1 MTKSIR
7 EEART
12 WFRKNWSSIIALV
25 LIFFLAVYLRSYFAF
40 DLATDTGFVVSGG
53 SDSYYH
59 KRVIDYVVDTGHH
72 LVGEPLL
79 AYPFGSQASGR
90 PPLFDWSVAV
100 SGMALAPLFQDVD
113 TSVWYS
119 FIFSTALWGALTVF
133 PMYFLTKGA
142 FGRKAAMLAAFL
154 LAVMPAHI
162 QRSPLT
168 NGDHDAYI
176 LFFVV
181 TTFFFFMRALGTLQE
196 KKWVRN
202 WFKPKDITNGLSDFF
217 KSNRDPVLYSFMAAI
232 SLTAIALAWKGFGYV
247 VVILLL
253 YFFFQILL
261 NKFRGA
267 DSTGILVCFAITVGV
282 ALVLSMPWYVQFL
295 KMGDFSTPAYMFIAG
310 LVFGVIFVATRDYPW
325 SLVMPS
331 VFAASSIALFL
342 MFIFAPTTVSTFL
355 AGAGYFIRTKAYET
369 IAEAQPPTFSQQAM
383 SFGAVTYF
391 LALFGLAYAAVKLP
405 KRMKPDYLFIIVWT
419 GAAIFM
425 ALSAARF
432 IFNGGPAFAAAS
444 AWIVM
449 LVIDRLD
456 FKSAKKVYNSL
467 SDSKLH
473 ALRRSVK
480 VRHVAGVLFIAF
492 LVVLP
497 NVWYGV
503 DASIPFEDKRRLD
516 EEIYETTPEFMQ
528 PEHYSAPWF
537 LGAFGYSLPLSNRY
551 WPAAWEWLEQQD
563 ADILPYE
570 DRPAFLGWWDYGFE
584 AVQEGKHPT
593 VADNFLHG
601 YPTAGNFI
609 AAQDE
614 NTAIAYLSTQLLQ
627 GDYVE
632 HGKKLGPEIRAILE
646 KHGLN
651 PDEVEMVLRYPTIYI
666 DEIVRDPDRFGPRD
680 DVIQAQNALLIYM
693 KQLLI
698 EQLDTDEQAEL
709 YMDIIDATGKSI
721 RYFAVD
727 SRMFPFSGG
736 NPGIFYAPIKLSD
749 HRIKDYDVRPD
760 VPIDFFDLNCVDS
773 RGVRHNCD
781 EVTSAQGVS
790 DFEIVYKDMFWNSMF
805 YRAYVGYS
813 AVDLGED
820 PNEKGIPGLSGEYA
834 NSIPLHGWGL
844 KHFKMVYRTA
854 YYNPYPPDQY
864 QNHSDAWTAVNFDD
878 ALRYQEEI
886 QVGLRQ
892 GVVDLSPRSGLTSGV
907 VFLKYYHGAV
917 VSGTVTVD
925 GETPLSGIRI
935 TVRDEYGVP
944 HYVSHTDW
952 AGNYKVLVPFGDID
966 LVASTGTSNNMTMIG
981 ETVLNTTTIFVTDAQ
996 AMRMPNDMDGDG
1008 ELDFYI
1014 TENIIVDGGGL
1025 TGSIFID
1032 ENENTF
1038 SEWYEQ
1044 RIANAEL
1051 VFIHVNTGETVSAM
1065 TNDNGFYK
1073 MTGAF
1078 PGAYALLVVTP
1089 DRTLGPYDMNVT
1101 AGETKL
1107 ANVPVQ
1113 PSSVGGLA
1121 KFEDGSPAEGATV
1134 VLLDEY
1140 NGTEMERT
1148 SGLNGVFGFMS
1159 LLPGNFTMIAERGEY
1174 RSLPLRLKILDEGDT
1189 RFRNVTLLP
1198 SGEAKGRSREFGNAI
1213 SNVAIIFR
1221 SLRHQTFDVFVRTDE
1236 GGFYNVDLP
1245 EGDYLVYALHD
1256 LEGQR
1261 LVHMRGLTVRRGE
1274 TTLYDVNL
1282 ENAIEV
1288 SGNVIDDTSE
1298 IPQNQIRI
1306 YFDTGDAR
1314 IVVITS
1320 ANGDYSLYIP
1330 KGEYSIWVSQHDF
1343 SHLEKR
1349 QLTSDTT
1356 IDLRLQTSVSAMN
1369 ALYEDKNSNDV
1380 YDIGEGIE
1388 DVEVV
1393 ITDSKGATVKF
1404 LTDGMG
1410 EFTGPLPEGG
1420 QYTVVFSKRGY
1431 SSRQIGPVSVMDIN
1445 QHEAIQLISLFVG
1458 VQGSVLMNGEIFTD
1472 QMLEVRFESA
1482 GDGAISDEILTSQGE
1497 FQLSLRP
1504 GEYDVVIDEPVGGSE
1519 VERYQLVLPMDL
1531 KLEPTDR
1538 PVQIEL
1544 SITNK
1549 FLVSGNVT
1557 LEGIQVSSS
1566 IAISGAQSDFAELP
1580 SGEFSFYLQGG
1591 EYTIVAQKDI
1601 NGTEFMSVKSIAVSG
1616 PLTLDMEL
1624 HPKTN
1629 VTGRTFYEGS
1639 EYVTM
1644 LNISFSSES
1653 GELIDSVST
1662 TAAMYSVDLPPG
1674 RFVVEIDHPENATID
1689 GLYKFVRYQFSE
1701 TLLITEGLSERT
1713 YNINLVRVFDN
1724 VTVSGTILHQGQG
1737 VDAEATIS
1745 ADSQT
1750 AMDAVFQSQSDGT
1763 FNLTLAPGVYS
1774 IYVHKKE
1781 GHFVFFGLFEILQG
1795 EDREF
1800 EFELTESYR
1809 VSGTATYRDGLRQK
1823 TYVTVLGE
1831 GSYNFES
1838 DDNGYFEVYLPPS
1851 VYEINAYTEDYEGE
1865 NLIRYSAIHDLDVD
1879 GNEVVS
1885 LKLEKEIVRSVDI
1898 AWDLGQKRKIGGGES
1913 VTYSITIENTGNV
1926 PDEFEMTGVPPRDG
1940 WTFKFSPSKISLGTG
1955 EQARGSFEVTVTA
1968 PADAL
1973 VEHGPVK
1980 ILATSANDADKTD
1993 EVTVEI
1999 EIKQFW
2005 GIALEVSSDVPVY
2018 DGTYLDILV
2027 NLTNSGNG
2035 PDSYFIEITNV
2046 QPIEDEGW
2054 EVGVRNETSQH
2065 TAASLIGFEVPANS
2079 TSTFGLRLIPARKL
2093 LNQTVSITAHS
2104 HDNWGNDENI
2114 DIEVASPTTQVVGEN
2129 MFAEG
2134 PNAHT
2139 EPLED
2144 YVSYLLVGVIV
2155 AALVVAFAYM
2165 RRRRRK

>member
-1 MTKSIR
+1 MTRSIR
-7 EEART
+7 EETRT

-25 LIFFLAVYLRSYFAF
+25 LIFFLALYLRSYFAF

-72 LVGEPLL
+72 LVEEPLL

-90 PPLFDWSVAV
+90 PPMFDWSVAV
-100 SGMALAPLFQDVD
+100 SGMAFAPLFPDVD

-133 PMYFLTKGA
+133 PMYFLTKRA

-168 NGDHDAYI
+168 NGDHDAYV

-196 KKWVRN
+196 RKWVRN
-202 WFKPKDITNGLSDFF
+202 WFRPKDIRKGLSDFF
-217 KSNRDPVLYSFMAAI
+217 RSNREPVLYSFMAAI

-267 DSTGILVCFAITVGV
+267 DSTGILVCFAVTVGV
-282 ALVLSMPWYVQFL
+282 ALILSMPWYVQFL

-310 LVFGVIFVATRDYPW
+310 LVFGVIFVVTRDYPW

-331 VFAASSIALFL
+331 FFTAAGVALFL

-391 LALFGLAYAAVKLP
+391 LALFGLAYAAVQLP

-444 AWIVM
+444 AWVIV
-449 LVIDRLD
+449 LVIERLD
-456 FKSAKKVYNSL
+456 FKSAKKVYDSL
-467 SDSKLH
+467 SGSKLH
-473 ALRRSVK
+473 ALRRGVK
-480 VRHVAGVLFIAF
+480 IRHVVGVLFIAF

-516 EEIYETTPEFMQ
+516 EEIYDSTPYFMQ

-551 WPAAWEWLEQQD
+551 WPAAWDWLAEQD
-563 ADILPYE
+563 EDILPYE
-570 DRPAFLGWWDYGFE
+570 DRPAFLSWWDYGFE

-627 GDYVE
+627 GDYAE
-632 HGKKLGPEIRAILE
+632 HGKQLGPEIRAILE

-666 DEIVRDPDRFGPRD
+666 DEIIRDPDRFGPRD
-680 DVIQAQNALLIYM
+680 DTIQAQNALLIYM
-693 KQLLI
+693 KQLLT
-698 EQLDTDEQAEL
+698 EHLDTDEQANL
-709 YMDIIDATGKSI
+709 YMDIMDATGKSI
-721 RYFAVD
+721 RYFSVD

-749 HRIKDYDVRPD
+749 HRIKDYAVRPD
-760 VPIDFFDLNCVDS
+760 VPIDFFDLTCVDS
-773 RGVRHNCD
+773 RGMGHNCD
-781 EVTSAQGVS
+781 DVTASQGVS
-790 DFEIVYKDMFWNSMF
+790 SFEIVYKDMFWDSMF
-805 YRAYVGYS
+805 YRAYIGYS
-813 AVDLGED
+813 AKDLGED
-820 PNEKGIPGLSGEYA
+820 GEGIPGMSGDYME
-834 NSIPLHGWGL
+834 SIPLHGWGL

-886 QVGLRQ
+886 QMGLRQ
-892 GVVDLSPRSGLTSGV
+892 GVVDISPRSGLSSGV
-907 VFLKYYHGAV
+907 VFLKYYHGAI

-925 GETPLSGIRI
+925 GETPLSGIRV
-935 TVRDEYGVP
+935 TVRDEYSVP
-944 HYVSHTDW
+944 HYVSHTDSE
-952 AGNYKVLVPFGDID
+952 GNYQVLVPFGDID
-966 LVASTGTSNNMTMIG
+966 LVASTGTSNNMTLIG
-981 ETVLNTTTIFVTDAQ
+981 ETVLNTTTISVTDAQ

-1014 TENIIVDGGGL
+1014 TENIVVDGGGL
-1025 TGSIFID
+1025 TGSVFID

-1038 SEWYEQ
+1038 SESYEP

-1051 VFIHVNTGETVSAM
+1051 VFMHVNTGVEVRATTSE
-1065 TNDNGFYK
+1065 NGFYK

-1078 PGAYALLVVTP
+1078 PGEYGLIVVTS
-1089 DRTLGPYDMNVT
+1089 DRTLGPYNVNVT

-1107 ANVPVQ
+1107 TNVPVQ
-1113 PSSVGGLA
+1113 PSSIGGLVR
-1121 KFEDGSPAEGATV
+1121 FEDGTPAEDATV
-1134 VLLDEY
+1134 VLMDEY
-1140 NGTEMERT
+1140 NETEIGQI
-1148 SGLNGVFGFMS
+1148 SGLNGIFQFTS
-1159 LLPGNFTMIAERGEY
+1159 LLPGNFTVLAERGEY
-1174 RSLPLRLKILDEGDT
+1174 KSLPLRLRILDEGDS
-1189 RFRNVTLLP
+1189 RIRNVTLLP
-1198 SGEAKGRSREFGNAI
+1198 SGEVKGRSREFGNAI
-1213 SNVAIIFR
+1213 SNVAIVFR

-1236 GGFYNVDLP
+1236 GGFYEVDLP
-1245 EGDYLVYALHD
+1245 EGDYMVYSLHD
-1256 LEGQR
+1256 MEGQK

-1274 TTLYDVNL
+1274 TALYDVNL
-1282 ENAIEV
+1282 EDAIEV
-1288 SGNVIDDTSE
+1288 SGNVIDE
-1298 IPQNQIRI
+1298 MNEFPQNQIRI

-1314 IVVITS
+1314 IVVITD
-1320 ANGDYSLYIP
+1320 AKGDYSLYVP
-1330 KGEYSIWVSQHDF
+1330 KGEYSIWVSQQNF
-1343 SHLEKR
+1343 NHLEKR
-1349 QLTSDTT
+1349 QLTTDTT
-1356 IDLRLQTSVSAMN
+1356 IDIRLQTSISAAN
-1369 ALYEDKNSNDV
+1369 TLYEDKNANDV

-1388 DVEVV
+1388 DVEVA

-1404 LTDGMG
+1404 LTDGVG
-1410 EFTGPLPEGG
+1410 KFTGPLPETG

-1431 SSRQIGPVSVMDIN
+1431 SSKQIGPVSVADIN
-1445 QHEAIQLISLFVG
+1445 LYGAIQLISLFVG
-1458 VQGSVLMNGEIFTD
+1458 VQGSVLMDGEIFTD
-1472 QMLEVRFESA
+1472 QILEVRFEST

-1519 VERYQLVLPMDL
+1519 VERYQLVVPMEL

-1544 SITNK
+1544 MITNK
-1549 FLVSGNVT
+1549 FLVSGNVM
-1557 LEGIQVSSS
+1557 LEGIHVSSNMT
-1566 IAISGAQSDFAELP
+1566 ISGAQSDFAELP
-1580 SGEFSFYLQGG
+1580 SGEFSFYLQEG
-1591 EYTIVAQKDI
+1591 EYTIVAQKNI
-1601 NGTEFMSVKSIAVSG
+1601 NATEFMSVKSIIISG

-1629 VTGRTFYEGS
+1629 VTGRVFYNGS
-1639 EYVTM
+1639 EHLTR
-1644 LNISFSSES
+1644 LNVSFLSES
-1653 GELIDSVST
+1653 GELIDRVGT
-1662 TAAMYSVDLPPG
+1662 TVAMYYVELPPG
-1674 RFVVEIDHPENATID
+1674 TFVVEIDHPENTTID
-1689 GLYKFVRYQFSE
+1689 GLYKHVRYQFSE
-1701 TLLITEGLSERT
+1701 TLLITEGLSEKT
-1713 YNINLVRVFDN
+1713 YNINLIRVFDN

-1737 VDAEATIS
+1737 IEAEATIS

-1750 AMDAVFQSQSDGT
+1750 AMDTTFQSQSDGA
-1763 FNLTLAPGVYS
+1763 FSLTLAPGQYS
-1774 IYVHKKE
+1774 IYIHKKE
-1781 GHFVFFGLFEILQG
+1781 GHLVFLGLFEIVYG

-1809 VSGTATYRDGLRQK
+1809 VSGTASYRDGLRQK
-1823 TYVTVLGE
+1823 TNIYVLGE
-1831 GSYNFES
+1831 GSYSLES

-1851 VYEINAYTEDYEGE
+1851 YYEINAYTEDYEGE
-1865 NLIRYSAIHDLDVD
+1865 KLITYSAVQNLDVFE
-1879 GNEVVS
+1879 NEVVS
-1885 LKLEKEIVRSVDI
+1885 LKLEKEVVRGVDI
-1898 AWDLGQKRKIGGGES
+1898 AWDPGQKRKIGGGES
-1913 VTYSITIENTGNV
+1913 VTYTITIENTGNV
-1926 PDEFEMTGVPPRDG
+1926 PDEFELTGVPPREG
-1940 WTFKFSPSKISLGTG
+1940 WTFKFSPSKVSLGTG
-1955 EQARGSFEVTVTA
+1955 EQALGSFEVTVTA

-1973 VEHGPVK
+1973 IEHGPVK
-1980 ILATSANDADKTD
+1980 ILATSANDPDKTD

-2005 GIALEVSSDVPVY
+2005 GIALEVSSDVPIY

-2046 QPIEDEGW
+2046 QQIENEGW
-2054 EVGVRNETSQH
+2054 EVGLRNETSQH

-2104 HDNWGNDENI
+2104 HDNWGNDEYI
-2114 DIEVASPTTQVVGEN
+2114 DIEVASPTAQVVGEN

-2155 AALVVAFAYM
+2155 AVLVVALAYV

>member
-12 WFRKNWSSIIALV
+12 WFRKNWPSIIALV

-72 LVGEPLL
+72 LVEEPLL

-90 PPLFDWSVAV
+90 PPMFDWSVAV
-100 SGMALAPLFQDVD
+100 SGMALAPLFPDVD

-133 PMYFLTKGA
+133 PLYFLTKGA

-168 NGDHDAYI
+168 NGDHDAYV

-196 KKWVRN
+196 RKWVRN
-202 WFKPKDITNGLSDFF
+202 WFKPKDITKGLSEFF
-217 KSNRDPVLYSFMAAI
+217 RSNREPVLYSFMAAI

-267 DSTGILVCFAITVGV
+267 DSTGILVCFAVTVGV
-282 ALVLSMPWYVQFL
+282 ALILSMPWYVQFL

-310 LVFGVIFVATRDYPW
+310 LVFGVIFVVTRDYPW
-325 SLVMPS
+325 SLVMPAF
-331 VFAASSIALFL
+331 FAASGIALFL
-342 MFIFAPTTVSTFL
+342 MFIFVPTTVSTFL

-383 SFGAVTYF
+383 SFGAITYF
-391 LALFGLAYAAVKLP
+391 LGLFGLAYAAVQLP

-432 IFNGGPAFAAAS
+432 IFNAGPAFAAAS

-449 LVIDRLD
+449 LVIDKLD
-456 FKSAKKVYNSL
+456 FKSAKKVYDSL
-467 SDSKLH
+467 SGSKLH
-473 ALRRSVK
+473 ALRRGVK
-480 VRHVAGVLFIAF
+480 VRHVVGVLFIAF

-516 EEIYETTPEFMQ
+516 EEIYDSTPYFMQ

-537 LGAFGYSLPLSNRY
+537 LGAFGYSLPLNNRY
-551 WPAAWEWLEQQD
+551 WPAAWDWLEKQD
-563 ADILPYE
+563 EDILPYE
-570 DRPAFLGWWDYGFE
+570 DRPAFLSWWDYGFE

-614 NTAIAYLSTQLLQ
+614 NTAIAYLSTQLIQ
-627 GDYVE
+627 GDYAE
-632 HGKKLGPEIRAILE
+632 HGRQLGPEIRAILE
-646 KHGLN
+646 THGLN

-693 KQLLI
+693 KQILI
-698 EQLDTDEQAEL
+698 EQLDTDEQADL
-709 YMDIIDATGKSI
+709 YLDIIGATGKSI
-721 RYFAVD
+721 RYFSVD

-749 HRIKDYDVRPD
+749 HRIKDYEVRPD
-760 VPIDFFDLNCVDS
+760 VPIDFFDLTCMDS
-773 RGVRHNCD
+773 RGVGHNCD
-781 EVTSAQGVS
+781 EVTAAQGVS
-790 DFEIVYKDMFWNSMF
+790 SFEIVYKDMFWDSMF
-805 YRAYVGYS
+805 YRAYIGYS
-813 AVDLGED
+813 AKDLGED
-820 PNEKGIPGLSGEYA
+820 KEGIPGLSGEYT

-844 KHFKMVYRTA
+844 KHFKLVYRTA

-864 QNHSDAWTAVNFDD
+864 QNHTDAWTAVNFDD

-892 GVVDLSPRSGLTSGV
+892 GVVDISPRSGLSSGV
-907 VFLKYYHGAV
+907 VFLKYYHGAI

-925 GETPLSGIRI
+925 GETPLSGIRV
-935 TVRDEYGVP
+935 TVRDEYSVP
-944 HYVSHTDW
+944 HYVSHTDSG
-952 AGNYKVLVPFGDID
+952 GNYQVLVPFGDID
-966 LVASTGTSNNMTMIG
+966 LVASTGASNNMTMIG
-981 ETVLNTTTIFVTDAQ
+981 ETVLNTTTISVTDAQ

-1014 TENIIVDGGGL
+1014 TENIVVDGGGL
-1025 TGSIFID
+1025 TGSVFID

-1038 SEWYEQ
+1038 SESHEP

-1051 VFIHVNTGETVSAM
+1051 VFMHANTGVEVGAT
-1065 TNDNGFYK
+1065 TNENGFYK

-1078 PGAYALLVVTP
+1078 PGDYGLIVVTP
-1089 DRTLGPYDMNVT
+1089 DRTLGPYGMNVT

-1107 ANVPVQ
+1107 TNVPVQ
-1113 PSSVGGLA
+1113 PSSIGGLVR
-1121 KFEDGSPAEGATV
+1121 FEDGSTAEDTTV
-1134 VLLDEY
+1134 VLMDEY
-1140 NGTEMERT
+1140 NGTEIGQI
-1148 SGLNGVFGFMS
+1148 SGLNGVFEFTS
-1159 LLPGNFTMIAERGEY
+1159 LLPGNFTILAERGEY
-1174 RSLPLRLKILDEGDT
+1174 KSLPLRLKILDEGDS

-1198 SGEAKGRSREFGNAI
+1198 SGEVKGRSREFGNAI

-1236 GGFYNVDLP
+1236 GGFYEVDLP
-1245 EGDYLVYALHD
+1245 EGNYLVYSLHD
-1256 LEGQR
+1256 VEGQK

-1282 ENAIEV
+1282 EDAIEV
-1288 SGNVIDDTSE
+1288 SGNVIDDMNE
-1298 IPQNQIRI
+1298 FPQNQIRI

-1314 IVVITS
+1314 IVVITDTK
-1320 ANGDYSLYIP
+1320 GDYSLYVP
-1330 KGEYSIWVSQHDF
+1330 KGEYSIWVSQQNF
-1343 SHLEKR
+1343 VHLEKR

-1356 IDLRLQTSVSAMN
+1356 IDIRLQTSVSASN
-1369 ALYEDKNSNDV
+1369 TLYEDKNANGV

-1388 DVEVV
+1388 DVEVA

-1404 LTDGMG
+1404 LTDGVG
-1410 EFTGPLPEGG
+1410 SFTGPLPEGG

-1431 SSRQIGPVSVMDIN
+1431 SSKQIGPMSVADIN
-1445 QHEAIQLISLFVG
+1445 QYGEIQLISLFVG

-1472 QMLEVRFESA
+1472 QTLEVKFESA
-1482 GDGAISDEILTSQGE
+1482 GDGAISDEMLTSQGE

-1519 VERYQLVLPMDL
+1519 VERYQLVVPMEL

-1544 SITNK
+1544 SIMNK

-1557 LEGIQVSSS
+1557 LGGIQVSSNVT
-1566 IAISGAQSDFAELP
+1566 ISGAQSDFAELP
-1580 SGEFSFYLQGG
+1580 SGEFSFYLPEG

-1601 NGTEFMSVKSIAVSG
+1601 NGTEFMSVKSIVISG
-1616 PLTLDMEL
+1616 PFTLDMEL

-1629 VTGRTFYEGS
+1629 VTGRVFYNGS
-1639 EYVTM
+1639 EHLTR
-1644 LNISFSSES
+1644 LNISFLSES
-1653 GELIDSVST
+1653 GELIDRVST
-1662 TAAMYSVDLPPG
+1662 TVATYSVDLPPG

-1689 GLYKFVRYQFSE
+1689 GSYKFVRYKFSE
-1701 TLLITEGLSERT
+1701 TLLITEGLPEKT

-1724 VTVSGTILHQGQG
+1724 MTVSGTILHQGQG
-1737 VDAEATIS
+1737 VEAEATIS

-1750 AMDAVFQSQSDGT
+1750 AMDATFQSQSDGT
-1763 FNLTLAPGVYS
+1763 FSLTLAPGQYS
-1774 IYVHKKE
+1774 IYIHKKE
-1781 GHFVFFGLFEILQG
+1781 GHLVFLGVFEIVHG

-1809 VSGTATYRDGLRQK
+1809 VSGTASYRDGLRQK
-1823 TYVTVLGE
+1823 TYIYVLGE
-1831 GSYNFES
+1831 GSHGLES

-1851 VYEINAYTEDYEGE
+1851 LYEIDAYTEDYEGE
-1865 NLIRYSAIHDLDVD
+1865 KLIRYSAVQNLDVSR
-1879 GNEVVS
+1879 NEVVS
-1885 LKLEKEIVRSVDI
+1885 LKLEKEIVRNVDI
-1898 AWDLGQKRKIGGGES
+1898 TWDPGQERKIGGGES
-1913 VTYSITIENTGNV
+1913 VIYTITIENTGNV

-1955 EQARGSFEVTVTA
+1955 EQAHGSFEVTVTA

-1980 ILATSANDADKTD
+1980 ILATSADDADKTD

-2005 GIALEVSSDVPVY
+2005 GIALEISSDVPIY

-2027 NLTNSGNG
+2027 NLTNSGNS

-2046 QPIEDEGW
+2046 QQIENEGW

-2155 AALVVAFAYM
+2155 AVLVVALAYV